1 MNVNHDIPSTRAHG
15 RARPIPMVRS
25 FMSLRPALLAATAG
39 CVLAA
44 VTAPA
49 AFAGSASVTATRLSY
64 TASPGETNNVTI
76 SLSGSDYT
84 ISDSGASVAAGPGC
98 TAAGGKATCPASAIN
113 LLIVDTGDLDD
124 TATNTT
130 GTASRPTARR
140 STARPTRRPRRPR
153 LPPRRRRRAGR
164 PRPRPRPP

>member
-124 TATNTT
+124 TVTNTT
-130 GTASRPTARR
+130 GTASRIFASSRYP
-140 STARPTRRPRRPR
+140 
-153 LPPRRRRRAGR
+153 LL
-164 PRPRPRPP
+164 